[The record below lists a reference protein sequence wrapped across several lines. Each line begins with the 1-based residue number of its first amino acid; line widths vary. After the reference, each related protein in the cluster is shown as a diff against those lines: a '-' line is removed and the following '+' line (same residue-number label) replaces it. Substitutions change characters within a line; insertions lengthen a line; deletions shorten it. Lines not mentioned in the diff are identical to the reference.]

1 MSTGGS
7 DLPLIRVVVDSSSNV
22 PVAVQARHHMI
33 EVPALVN
40 FGAESYRNNVEMS
53 VDEFY
58 VRFAAAPEL
67 PTTSQPPPQLFA
79 DAYRQALAEGA
90 QHIFVCTVSAKLSG
104 TYSSAV
110 MAAQDVGAER
120 VTVWDGDSASMGSGW
135 QAIEAARRIEAG
147 DSLEAML
154 AHVSQVRSQTL
165 GYVTVE
171 TLRYLARSGRV
182 SNGTQALVGGDPHA
196 HPAPRRRRAGQRGGG
211 PRQRPGG
218 SAGPGRGSLCRAADP
233 GVAHRRSRPGHRQL
247 DRPRLCGLDGLPRSA
262 GVGPARQLV
271 RVME

>member
-1 MSTGGS
+1 
-7 DLPLIRVVVDSSSNV
+7 
-22 PVAVQARHHMI
+22 MI

-182 SNGTQALVGGDPHA
+182 SNVQAGIGDLLSVKPILRLQHGVLEPIGRVRGRKRSLAEILTRIRPHVGAGPANAAVVHANALEEAQAL
-196 HPAPRRRRAGQRGGG
+196 
-211 PRQRPGG
+211 
-218 SAGPGRGSLCRAADP
+218 AAE
-233 GVAHRRSRPGHRQL
+233 A
-247 DRPRLCGLDGLPRSA
+247 CAALPIQELLIA
-262 GVGPARQLV
+262 EVGPAIASLTGPGCVGLMAFPAAPTSGR
-271 RVME
+271 RDSSSG